1 MLNPTLIRSAV
12 AGVALA
18 LTLSACSSTTTY
30 DDDYST
36 YEVEDCDAGD
46 MLEGDSDCAG
56 YDGHSIKKHKATKPK
71 KTSRPKFSKPR
82 SSTKSGFGS
91 SSGSRRR

>member
-1 MLNPTLIRSAV
+1 MLNPTLIRSTV

-18 LTLSACSSTTTY
+18 LTLTACSSTATY

-56 YDGHSIKKHKATKPK
+56 YDGHSTKKHKATKPK
-71 KTSRPKFSKPR
+71 KTSKPKIYKPR
-82 SSTKSGFGS
+82 SSTKSGFGGGS
-91 SSGSRRR
+91 SSRRR

>member
-18 LTLSACSSTTTY
+18 FTLTACGSTVSY
-30 DDDYST
+30 DEPSR
-36 YEVEDCDAGD
+36 YEVEDCDVDD

-56 YDGHSIKKHKATKPK
+56 YDDGHSTKKHKATKPK
-71 KTSRPKFSKPR
+71 TGTKSTPSKPR
-82 SSTKSGFGS
+82 SSTKSGSSGS
-91 SSGSRRR
+91 SSTRRR